1 MSKVYF
7 IQFEDKD
14 LQEGSNLA
22 TLAGISGYFS
32 DLTNIVLTNQSD
44 EIKSKYEQCG
54 VNTQIYTNESFTL
67 TDLATITKSL
77 GKLFDANK
85 RAIFI
90 FEDSKLGNNLA
101 SRLSATLDLP
111 LVCHVTDLTISPN
124 SVTVSRNIAESK
136 AVRISHL
143 KQGGVI
149 TASLNGV
156 IPEHATNTVKLTKFN
171 FTGNSKIRYIKKQ
184 NSGNDLV
191 YAKTIVSGGKGLQDA
206 EGFKPLNQLAKK
218 LDASVGAT
226 KGVTDQGWVDATRM
240 IGVSNLTVKPDVYYA
255 FGISGAVQHTAGMDK
270 SKHIIAVNTDKT
282 APIFK
287 LADYGIVGDANQVI
301 DRLINLL

>member
-1 MSKVYF
+1 MSKAYF
-7 IQFEDKD
+7 IQFEDQN
-14 LQEGSNLA
+14 LNEGTNLA
-22 TLAGISGYFS
+22 TLAGMSGYFS
-32 DLTNIVLTNQSD
+32 DLTNVVLTNHSD
-44 EIKSKYEQCG
+44 DIKEKYKNCG
-54 VNTQIYTNESFTL
+54 VNTEIYTSGNFTL
-67 TDLATITKSL
+67 TDLSMVTNALSKIMD
-77 GKLFDANK
+77 GNNHAVFV
-85 RAIFI
+85 
-90 FEDSKLGNNLA
+90 FEDSNLGNNLA
-101 SRLSATLDLP
+101 SRLAAKLNLP
-111 LVCHVTDLTISPN
+111 LVCHITDLTISPN

-136 AVRISHL
+136 AVRVSHL

-156 IPEHATNTVKLTKFN
+156 ISENVTNSLKVNKFN
-171 FTGNSKIRYIKKQ
+171 FKSNSKARYIKKQ
-184 NSGNDLV
+184 NAQNDLV

-206 EGFKPLNQLAKK
+206 AGFKPLMQLAQK

-226 KGVTDQGWVDATRM
+226 KAVTDQGWIDATRM

-270 SKHIIAVNTDKT
+270 SKHIIAINIDKT

-287 LADYGIVGDANQVI
+287 LADYGIVGDANQII

>member
-1 MSKVYF
+1 MSKAYF

-32 DLTNIVLTNQSD
+32 DLTNIVLSNQSD

-54 VNTQIYTNESFTL
+54 VNTQIYTNEAFTL

-85 RAIFI
+85 HAIFI

-171 FTGNSKIRYIKKQ
+171 FTSNSKIRYIKKQ